1 MLKDFIRDEVEEIN
15 RLIDDRD
22 LEFEKVKDPSDEIIH
37 VINEFLDWYNT
48 LRQPLLTTSE
58 IVELA
63 KKTRA
68 LQNLLKT
75 SFPDRSG
82 LFLVLFVCAVCVL
95 LL

>member
-15 RLIDDRD
+15 RLIDDRN

-82 LFLVLFVCAVCVL
+82 LFLVVCVCAVCVL